1 MVTEQYPY
9 KQELAH
15 DEEELIRNAQIDPD
29 QFRLLYE
36 RYFKKIFLF
45 VLHRV
50 GNKEMTADITSQ
62 VFLKALININ
72 KYSFRGLPFS
82 AWLFRI
88 ALNECN
94 SFFRSNKRHRMVT
107 LDESIVDH
115 LHAELTADNTPQD
128 LEERLPQILQKLSIE
143 ELELIELRFFEQRP
157 FKEVASILNITE
169 TYAKVKVYRVLD
181 KLKKFFLQQK

>member
-1 MVTEQYPY
+1 MVTEPQQY

-15 DEEELIRNAQIDPD
+15 DEEELIRNAQADPD

-45 VLHRV
+45 VLHRT
-50 GNKEMTADITSQ
+50 GDKALTADITSQ
-62 VFLKALININ
+62 VFLKALMNIQ
-72 KYSFRGLPFS
+72 KFRFRGLPFS
-82 AWLFRI
+82 VWLYRI

-94 SFFRSNKRHRMVT
+94 SLFRNNKRHRVITLEDSMV
-107 LDESIVDH
+107 DD
-115 LHAELTADNTPQD
+115 LHAELTADTTVDD
-128 LEERLPQILQKLSIE
+128 LHMRLPNILQKLSMD
-143 ELELIELRFFEQRP
+143 ELQLIELRFFEQRP

-181 KLKKFFLQQK
+181 KMKKYFLQYK